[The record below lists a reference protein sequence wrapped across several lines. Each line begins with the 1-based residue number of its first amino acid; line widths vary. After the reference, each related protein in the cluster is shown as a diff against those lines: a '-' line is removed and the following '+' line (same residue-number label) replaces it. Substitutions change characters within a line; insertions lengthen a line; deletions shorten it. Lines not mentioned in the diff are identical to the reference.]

1 MTAADVSVVAANLP
15 GSEVELTIEVPPDQV
30 DRAFDRV
37 LDGLVQ
43 RVRIGGFR
51 PGKAP
56 RPLVEARVGPA
67 AIRDQVM
74 ETLVPPLV
82 SQALQDHRIDPIA
95 TPEVEVKELARGR
108 PARIVA
114 RASVMPDVELP
125 DLDTLELERP
135 RTTVDEEMVGARLR
149 ELLDRLAEI
158 QPVERAAREGDL
170 AVVDL
175 KVIADGEEVPSEARR
190 AVEIELADGRLL
202 PELRAA
208 LVGHQV
214 GDVVSAEVAMP
225 ADHTNPAL
233 RGKLVRFEMTLQ
245 GVKEK
250 VVPELTDE
258 IAAQVSEGRWPSV
271 EELRQAVRQDLE
283 EEARLL
289 DAIAFERAA
298 LTAVVTRSQLEM
310 PRALVER
317 EIDQE
322 VEDLARQLPRRGL
335 TLERYLRY
343 LGKDL
348 AEYREGLR
356 ADAEARVRTQL
367 VVAKLIE
374 ALGVTAS
381 EQEVTEHMR
390 SEAARDEELG
400 RNLDRLLAS
409 PNARSAFR
417 RQLLR
422 ARAVRA
428 LVARLGGDGQAAPA
442 AESR

>member
-1 MTAADVSVVAANLP
+1 MTAADVSVVTASLP
-15 GSEVELTIEVPPDQV
+15 GSEVELTIEVPPEQV
-30 DRAFDRV
+30 DRAFERV
-37 LDGLVQ
+37 VERLVQ
-43 RVRIGGFR
+43 RARIGGFR

-67 AIRDQVM
+67 VIRDQVV

-114 RASVMPDVELP
+114 RASVMPNVELP
-125 DLDTLELERP
+125 DLDALQVERP

-149 ELLDRLAEI
+149 ELLERLAEI

-175 KVIADGEEVPSEARR
+175 KVIADDKEVPSEARR
-190 AVEIELADGRLL
+190 AVEVELAEGRLL

-214 GDVVSAEVAMP
+214 GEVVSADVTMP
-225 ADHTNPAL
+225 ADYANPAL
-233 RGKLVRFEMTLQ
+233 RGKPVRFEMTLQ

-258 IAAQVSEGRWPSV
+258 IAAQVSEGRWPSA
-271 EELRQAVRQDLE
+271 EELRRAVREDLE
-283 EEARLL
+283 QEARLL

-298 LTAVVTRSQLEM
+298 LTAVVTSAQLEM

-322 VEDLARQLPRRGL
+322 LENLTRQLPRRGL
-335 TLERYLRY
+335 TLERYLGY

-348 AEYREGLR
+348 AEYREELR
-356 ADAEARVRTQL
+356 GDAEARVRTEL

-374 ALGVTAS
+374 VLGVTVS
-381 EQEVTEHMR
+381 EQEVTEHMS

-400 RNLDRLLAS
+400 RNLDRLLAN
-409 PNARSAFR
+409 PNARSFFR

-428 LVARLGGDGQAAPA
+428 LVARLGGDGQTAAA